1 MRYELLLDAVRTLQ
15 PRSIL
20 EIGTWN
26 GHRALQMLMLSPGA
40 TYYGFDLFEDGDEK
54 TDAEE
59 KNVKPHHSLKA
70 VSARLEG
77 YKFQLHKGNTRE
89 TLKAFNEPI
98 DFAWSDGG
106 HSVETIRSDWEN
118 VKRLLVPGAAV
129 FFDDYYTGGIDTSAY
144 GCNQI
149 VEAEMHTV
157 LPQRDPV
164 IPSGWVQIVQVH
176 TNAVDPYL
184 QTR

>member
-1 MRYELLLDAVRTLQ
+1 MRYEQLLDAVRTLQ

-26 GHRALQMLMLSPGA
+26 GNRALQMLMLSPGA
-40 TYYGFDLFEDGDEK
+40 TYYGFDLFEDATDK
-54 TDAEE
+54 TDEEE
-59 KNVKPHHSLKA
+59 KNVKPHHSVKT

-77 YKFQLHKGNTRE
+77 FKFKLHKGNTRE

-98 DFAWSDGG
+98 DFAWIDGG

-118 VKRLLVPGAAV
+118 VRRVLKPGAAV
-129 FFDDYYTGGIDTSAY
+129 FFDDYYSGGIDTELY
-144 GCNQI
+144 GCNKV
-149 VEAEMHTV
+149 VEEWPHLV
-157 LPQRDPV
+157 LPAKDPV
-164 IPSGWVQIVQVH
+164 IPSGWVQMVKVIH
-176 TNAVDPYL
+176 DVDPYL